1 MVFHHNNRLTGKGGN
16 MSVVIKRLAKEIA
29 EKAGQ
34 KEVSVSEL
42 QAELGKAQLIRELA
56 KEEEDQSRLI
66 GD

>member
-1 MVFHHNNRLTGKGGN
+1 